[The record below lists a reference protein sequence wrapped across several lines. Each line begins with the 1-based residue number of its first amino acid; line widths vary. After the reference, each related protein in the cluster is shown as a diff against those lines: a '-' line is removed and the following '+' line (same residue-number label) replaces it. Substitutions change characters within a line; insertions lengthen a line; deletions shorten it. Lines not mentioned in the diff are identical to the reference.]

1 MTSDFMAR
9 WAPEGPDRQKGVT
22 VAGKPAWPGTAGGD
36 VAEPAV
42 DKDKAAAPPIS
53 AVPVNKAQPSTE
65 AAENGSGVDGYDLVA
80 ARKAAAADNDTV
92 GDHPDASAPIEVEFD
107 AAKAAQ
113 RWTPSA
119 STNVVSASAPR
130 EHIRIDEV
138 VKTRRLP
145 PEMGWRKTVYVIT
158 GHLVNLG
165 AGSAEQRFR
174 DWVADIKGNIP
185 GNYQVGVIGI
195 KGGVGKTRITA
206 GVGTAVR
213 MFRKEPVIAIDA
225 NPTYGGLG
233 RLTDPRAAL
242 GIKEFLADNRMTGYT
257 RARQYTGQNP
267 QGLEVLAGN
276 QNVAN
281 PVALSPEGFAATLAR
296 TRKFYDLALI
306 DCGDGIEHP
315 VMAGVLSAV
324 DALIIVGSTDIEG
337 GLSAEQTIKWLAA
350 RNGHEL
356 LRRSVLVL
364 NDVHH
369 CMSKKFV
376 THITQKLGPQ
386 VGAVKTIPWDVHL
399 RDAATL
405 DWEAL
410 RRATRWAF
418 IELGAELASGFP
430 TAGALAA
437 G

>member
-1 MTSDFMAR
+1 MGADFAAR
-9 WAPEGPDRQKGVT
+9 WLSDNADGPKAMT
-22 VAGKPAWPGTAGGD
+22 VAGQPGKPAWPPTAVGD
-36 VAEPAV
+36 V
-42 DKDKAAAPPIS
+42 AAPPIS
-53 AVPVNKAQPSTE
+53 EASPNEAQSLAE
-65 AAENGSGVDGYDLVA
+65 ATENGNGEVHGYDLSFSARKRVA
-80 ARKAAAADNDTV
+80 ADGECSDVN
-92 GDHPDASAPIEVEFD
+92 APIEVEFD

-119 STNVVSASAPR
+119 DTSVATTDTR
-130 EHIRIDEV
+130 DYIRVDEV
-138 VKTRRLP
+138 VKTRKLP
-145 PEMGWRKTVYVIT
+145 AEMGWRKAIFAASGHVI
-158 GHLVNLG
+158 NLG
-165 AGSAEQRFR
+165 AGPAERKLR
-174 DWVADIKGNIP
+174 DWVSKIKGNIP
-185 GNYQVGVIGI
+185 GTYAIGVIGI

-206 GVGTAVR
+206 GVGTSMR

-233 RLTDPRAAL
+233 RLIDPRASM
-242 GIKEFLADNRMTGYT
+242 GIREFLADDRMTGYT

-281 PVALSPEGFAATLAR
+281 PLALSPEGFAATLAR
-296 TRKFYDLALI
+296 TGRFYDLALI

-324 DALIIVGSTDIEG
+324 DALIIVGSANIEG
-337 GLSAEQTIKWLAA
+337 GLSAEQTVRWLAA

-356 LRRSVLVL
+356 LKRSVLVI
-364 NDVHH
+364 NDLHH

-386 VGAVKTIPWDVHL
+386 VGAVKTVPFDEHL

-405 DWEAL
+405 DWGAL
-410 RRATRWAF
+410 RRPTRWAL
-418 IELGAELASGFP
+418 IELAAELASGFP
-430 TAGALAA
+430 TAGALA